1 MKVESLVET
10 ICQQHHLL
18 IEENG
23 VIRVP
28 FLIKGR
34 LVTPPQLSRA
44 QVEAAFVGV
53 GVDVGY
59 VQVPQAQLLREPVI
73 DPHTLRY
80 TGDYQYQVLPALDPL
95 ELIETDFERLQR
107 GPYALR
113 VAEILDYLEQVSA
126 QLQSGWAVLERVH
139 QLCARTSLHPQPYLD
154 GAFAALLAG
163 LDTQAGQEMIDRELA
178 VWGLPGSRFLDGWV
192 EVPGQVI
199 PGLVPIL
206 AQGLP
211 GGEKAVAQPQAK
223 TMIRAMP
230 TRQLHIT
237 AGNAPQVPLISALR
251 LILTKSAGVVKFP
264 FEATLPGALLSLAA
278 YASAP
283 DHPLTQNLSAVYWQG
298 GDERIENILLMP
310 GAFDR
315 VVVWGAPQ
323 AVASVQS
330 RSLYTRVVSFNPRY
344 GVSLIGREAF
354 EGDLESVAFLGAMD
368 AMIYNQK
375 ACNASQ
381 VHYVEGNFEQAS
393 EYANR
398 LRKILA
404 QYDQVA
410 PQFVPPAVRGQLK
423 RLRRGKYSRAE
434 WLLNLQDGEFASGV
448 VVMPEEFDILDH
460 PMCRLVVV
468 RPVEQLEDVLQ
479 YLHAGVSM
487 AGVYPEP
494 RRTALR
500 DAIAARGVSSIYP
513 LGQCERV
520 FPGFPQDGM
529 FVLSEL
535 VDWKNG

>member
-1 MKVESLVET
+1 MES
-10 ICQQHHLL
+10 ICQQYRLL
-18 IEENG
+18 FEDDG

-34 LVTPPQLSRA
+34 LVMPPELSRA
-44 QVEAAFVGV
+44 EIEAAFSALEPAA
-53 GVDVGY
+53 GY
-59 VQVPQAQLLREPVI
+59 VKLPGAQLLRQPVI
-73 DPHTLRY
+73 DPDTLRY
-80 TGDYQYQVLPALDPL
+80 TGEYQIQVLPALDPL
-95 ELIETDFERLQR
+95 GLIELDFERLQR
-107 GPYALR
+107 GPYALS
-113 VAEILDYLEQVSA
+113 VAEIMDYLAQVSA
-126 QLQSGWAVLERVH
+126 GLQAGWATLDRVR
-139 QLCARTSLHPQPYLD
+139 QLSALTSLHPQPYLD
-154 GAFAALLAG
+154 GAFAALLVG
-163 LDTQAGQEMIDRELA
+163 LDTQAAREMIDRELGA
-178 VWGLPGSRFLDGWV
+178 WGMAGSCFLDGWV
-192 EVPGQVI
+192 EVPGQVM
-199 PGLVPIL
+199 PGLVPLL
-206 AQGLP
+206 ALGLP
-211 GGEKAVAQPQAK
+211 GGEQAAAQPQAK
-223 TMIRAMP
+223 TLIRAMP

-251 LILTKSAGVVKFP
+251 LILTKSAGVIKFP
-264 FEATLPGALLSLAA
+264 YEATLPGALLSLSA
-278 YASAP
+278 YAAAP

-298 GDERIENILLMP
+298 GDESIENILLAP

-330 RSLYTRVVSFNPRY
+330 RALYTRVISFNPRY
-344 GVSLIGREAF
+344 GVSLIGQEAF
-354 EGDLESVAFLGAMD
+354 TANLDEVAFLGAMD

-381 VHYVEGNFEQAS
+381 VHYVEGNLEQAND
-393 EYANR
+393 YARR
-398 LRKILA
+398 LSAILA
-404 QYDQVA
+404 DWDVLA
-410 PQFVPPAVRGQLK
+410 PQVVPPAVRGQLK

-434 WLLNLQDGEFASGV
+434 WLLNQPEGEFASGV
-448 VVMPEEFDILDH
+448 VVIPEEFDILDH

-468 RPVEQLEDVLQ
+468 RPLPRLEDALQ

-487 AGVYPEP
+487 AGVFPED
-494 RRTALR
+494 RRAALL

>member
-1 MKVESLVET
+1 MES
-10 ICQQHHLL
+10 ICQQYHLL
-18 IEENG
+18 YNEDG

-34 LVTPPQLSRA
+34 LVLPPELTRA
-44 QVEAAFVGV
+44 QVEAAFTGS
-53 GVDVGY
+53 DPAVGY
-59 VQVPQAQLLREPVI
+59 LKLPQAQLLRELVI
-73 DPHTLRY
+73 DPATRRY
-80 TGDYQYQVLPALDPL
+80 TGEYQYQVLPAFDPL
-95 ELIETDFERLQR
+95 ALIETDFERLQR
-107 GPYALR
+107 GPYALS
-113 VAEILDYLEQVSA
+113 VTEILDYLQQVSA
-126 QLQSGWAVLERVH
+126 QLQSGWAALERVH
-139 QLCARTSLHPQPYLD
+139 ELCARTSLHPQPYLD
-154 GAFAALLAG
+154 GAFAALLVG
-163 LDTQAGQEMIDRELA
+163 LDTQAGREMIDRELA
-178 VWGLPGSRFLDGWV
+178 AWGLPGSRFLDGWV

-206 AQGLP
+206 AHGLP
-211 GGEKAVAQPQAK
+211 GGEEAAAIPQAK
-223 TMIRAMP
+223 TLIRAMP

-278 YASAP
+278 YAAAP
-283 DHPLTQNLSAVYWQG
+283 DHPLTKNLSAVYWQG
-298 GDERIENILLMP
+298 GDESVENILLMP

-344 GVSLIGREAF
+344 GVSLVGQEAF
-354 EGDLESVAFLGAMD
+354 AGNLAEVAFLGGMD

-381 VHYVEGNFEQAS
+381 VHYVEGSFEQVG
-393 EYANR
+393 EYANC
-398 LRKILA
+398 LKEILA
-404 QYDQVA
+404 QWDDLA
-410 PQFVPPAVRGQLK
+410 PQFVSPAVRGQLK

-434 WLLNLQDGEFASGV
+434 WLLNQPDGEFASGV
-448 VVMPEEFDILDH
+448 VVMPEELDILDH

-468 RPVEQLEDVLQ
+468 RPVDRLEQALQ

-487 AGVYPEP
+487 VGVYPES
-494 RRTALR
+494 RRVALR